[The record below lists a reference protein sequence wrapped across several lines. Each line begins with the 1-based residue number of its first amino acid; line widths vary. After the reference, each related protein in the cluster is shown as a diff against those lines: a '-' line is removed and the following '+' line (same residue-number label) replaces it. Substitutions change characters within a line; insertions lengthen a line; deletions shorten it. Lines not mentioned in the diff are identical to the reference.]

1 MLEQGS
7 KPAEFIELAAE
18 RFTSMYLPGD
28 RVRFFADKTYV
39 QHLQGPEQRGLLMNL
54 LFSNEPTARPEL
66 MAGT

>member
-1 MLEQGS
+1 MALNRT
-7 KPAEFIELAAE
+7 K
-18 RFTSMYLPGD
+18 
-28 RVRFFADKTYV
+28 RFFADKTYV